1 MSTKYLL
8 KRFYPYFR
16 PYWHILVFDLFC
28 ASLTSVCDLVLPV
41 IVRFITN
48 TVTTSPADLTV
59 QLVVRITALYIV
71 LRIIDVAANY
81 YMQNRGHIMGA
92 QIEKDMRRD
101 LFAKFQEL
109 SYGYYAGNKT
119 GQLIS
124 RITTDLFDITEFAH
138 HCPEEYFIA
147 AVKIIVSFTVLIQVN
162 VPLTLLLFALIPLML
177 VCAMKFRVR
186 MRNAFKWQRSE
197 LGEINSHVEDSL
209 LGIRVSKSF
218 ANEDVEEQ
226 RFEEGNE
233 RFLTTKKVGYKNMA
247 GFRGVTRLFDGLM
260 YISIVFFG
268 SLALIRG
275 LITAGDFVAYL
286 MYVAV
291 LLESVRR
298 VVEFTEQFQ
307 RGITGIE
314 RFVEVMDT
322 EIEIEDA
329 PGAID
334 MPDTVHGDIEFR
346 DVSFSYENGSRN
358 AEDNAAADASGG
370 SEAGCEKDPQVLS
383 HINIR
388 IASGENVAVVG
399 PSGAGKTTF
408 CNLIPRFY
416 DVSDGAV
423 LVDGR
428 DIREYK
434 VRSLRT
440 KIGMMQQEVYLFS
453 DTVAGNIE
461 YGRPGASREEIIE
474 AARLAGADEFI
485 NELPDGYDTYVGE
498 RGARLSGGQKQR
510 ISIARVFL
518 KNPPI
523 LILDEATSSLDN
535 ESERYVQES
544 LAELAKGRTT
554 ITIAHRLST
563 VKNADR
569 IVVLT
574 EDGIAEEGSHDELL
588 GKDGIYANMYNLT
601 I

>member
-8 KRFYPYFR
+8 KRFYPYFK
-16 PYWHILVFDLFC
+16 PYWHILVLDLFC

-41 IVRFITN
+41 IVRYITN
-48 TVTTSPADLTV
+48 TVTASPADLTV
-59 QLVVRITALYIV
+59 ELVVRITLLYIV
-71 LRIIDVAANY
+71 LRVIDVAANY

-92 QIEKDMRRD
+92 QIEKDMRKD

-109 SYGYYAGNKT
+109 SYGYYTSNKT

-147 AVKIIVSFTVLIQVN
+147 AVKIVVAFTVLIQVN

-177 VCAMKFRVR
+177 ICAMKFRVR

-218 ANEDVEEQ
+218 ANEDVEEK

-233 RFLTTKKVGYKNMA
+233 RFLTTKKVGYRNMA

-275 LITAGDFVAYL
+275 LITAGDFIAYL

-307 RGITGIE
+307 RGMTGIE

-322 EIEIEDA
+322 EIEIEDSPEA
-329 PGAID
+329 VD
-334 MPDTVHGDIEFR
+334 MPKDVHGDIEFR
-346 DVSFSYENGSRN
+346 DVSFSYETGKDS
-358 AEDNAAADASGG
+358 
-370 SEAGCEKDPQVLS
+370 AGNMTAGTQVLS

-416 DVSDGAV
+416 DVSGGAI

-428 DIREYK
+428 DIRDYK
-434 VRSLRT
+434 IHSLRT

-461 YGRPGASREEIIE
+461 YGRPGASREEIKE
-474 AARLAGADEFI
+474 AAKLAGADEFI

-574 EDGIAEEGSHDELL
+574 EDGIAEEGSHDDLL
-588 GKDGIYANMYNLT
+588 KKGGIYADMYNLT

>member
-1 MSTKYLL
+1 MEQKQMPTKYLL

-48 TVTTSPADLTV
+48 TVTTSPSDLTV
-59 QLVVRITALYIV
+59 SLVIRITLLYIV
-71 LRIIDVAANY
+71 LRVIDVAANY
-81 YMQNRGHIMGA
+81 YMQNNGHIMGA
-92 QIEKDMRRD
+92 RIEKDMRRD

-109 SYGYYAGNKT
+109 SYGYYNSNKT

-147 AVKIIVSFTVLIQVN
+147 AVKIIVAFTVLIQVN

-177 VCAMKFRVR
+177 ICAMKFRVR

-218 ANEDVEEQ
+218 ANEDVEEK

-233 RFLTTKKVGYKNMA
+233 RFLTTKKVGYRNMA

-275 LITAGDFVAYL
+275 LITAGDFIAYL

-329 PGAID
+329 PDAAD
-334 MPDTVHGDIEFR
+334 MPENVRGDIEFR
-346 DVSFSYENGSRN
+346 DVSFSYEAGRDTT
-358 AEDNAAADASGG
+358 EHRTHADST
-370 SEAGCEKDPQVLS
+370 VLS

-461 YGRPGASREEIIE
+461 YGRPGASRDEII
-474 AARLAGADEFI
+474 AAAKLAGADEFI
-485 NELPDGYDTYVGE
+485 SELPEGYDTYVGE

-544 LAELAKGRTT
+544 LSELAKGRTT

-588 GKDGIYANMYNLT
+588 KRGGIYADMYNLT

>member
-8 KRFYPYFR
+8 KRFYPYFK
-16 PYWHILVFDLFC
+16 PYWYILVFDLFC
-28 ASLTSVCDLVLPV
+28 ASLTSVCDLVLPL

-48 TVTTSPADLTV
+48 TVTNSPADLTV
-59 QLVVRITALYIV
+59 ETVARMTLLYIV

-81 YMQNRGHIMGA
+81 YMQNRGHVMGA
-92 QIEKDMRRD
+92 RIEKDMRRD

-109 SYGYYAGNKT
+109 SYGYYTSNKT

-147 AVKIIVSFTVLIQVN
+147 AVKIIVAFAVLIQVN

-177 VCAMKFRVR
+177 VCAMRFRVR

-218 ANEDVEEQ
+218 ANEDVEEAK
-226 RFEEGNE
+226 FEEGNQ
-233 RFLTTKKVGYKNMA
+233 RFLSTKKYAYRNMA

-268 SLALIRG
+268 SMALIRG
-275 LITAGDFVAYL
+275 RITAGDFIAYL

-314 RFVEVMDT
+314 RFIEIMDT
-322 EIEIEDA
+322 PIEITDSPDA
-329 PGAID
+329 AD
-334 MPDTVHGDIEFR
+334 MPEDVRGDIEFR
-346 DVSFSYENGSRN
+346 NVSFSYEARDDSEEHRKPAGS
-358 AEDNAAADASGG
+358 S
-370 SEAGCEKDPQVLS
+370 VLS
-383 HINIR
+383 NINLK

-416 DVSDGAV
+416 DVSGGAV
-423 LVDGR
+423 LIDGR
-428 DIREYK
+428 DIRDYK

-440 KIGMMQQEVYLFS
+440 KIGMMQQDVYLFS

-461 YGRPGASREEIIE
+461 YGKPGAGREEIIE
-474 AARLAGADEFI
+474 AAKLAGADEFI
-485 NELPDGYDTYVGE
+485 SELPDGYDTYVGE

-535 ESERYVQES
+535 ESEHYVQES
-544 LAELAKGRTT
+544 LADLAKGRTT

-569 IVVLT
+569 IIVLT
-574 EDGIAEEGSHDELL
+574 EDGIVEEGSHAELM
-588 GKDGIYANMYNLT
+588 KNDDIYAAMYNLT